1 MGVASSFMSTE
12 TQNRRLDMELEQTFP
27 ASDPI
32 PWIHELRV
40 HEMSVTTQDELYLDD
55 FAVGQRFTSG
65 NVVVNA
71 DEVKSFAAR
80 FDPQPFHL
88 DEAAAKRS
96 VFGGLI
102 ASGWHT
108 AAMAMRLLV
117 DSDLRIAGGLIGLGG
132 EMSWPR
138 ATKPGDVLHVES
150 EVLEVTPS
158 RSKPD
163 RGIVKMRN
171 TTLNQHG
178 EAVQVAVVNMLVP
191 RKPA

>member
-40 HEMSVTTQDELYLDD
+40 HEMSVTTQEESHLDD

-96 VFGGLI
+96 IFGGLI

-108 AAMAMRLLV
+108 AAMAMRPAL
-117 DSDLRIAGGLIGLGG
+117 DTDLRSPGGAL
-132 EMSWPR
+132 R
-138 ATKPGDVLHVES
+138 
-150 EVLEVTPS
+150 
-158 RSKPD
+158 
-163 RGIVKMRN
+163 
-171 TTLNQHG
+171 
-178 EAVQVAVVNMLVP
+178 
-191 RKPA
+191 

>member
-96 VFGGLI
+96 IFGGLI

>member
-27 ASDPI
+27 ASHPI

-88 DEAAAKRS
+88 DEGAAKRS
-96 VFGGLI
+96 IFGGLI

-150 EVLEVTPS
+150 EVLEGTPS

>member
-1 MGVASSFMSTE
+1 MSTE
-12 TQNRRLDMELEQTFP
+12 SQDRRLDMELDQTFP

-40 HEMSVTTQDELYLDD
+40 SEMSVIRQDKRYLDD
-55 FAVGQRFTSG
+55 FAAGQRFTTG
-65 NVVVNA
+65 TVVVTA

-88 DEAAAKRS
+88 DEAAARRS
-96 VFGGLI
+96 IFGGLI

-132 EMSWPR
+132 EMTWPR

-150 EVLEVTPS
+150 EVLAVTPS
-158 RSKPD
+158 RSEPD
-163 RGIVKMRN
+163 RGIVKIRN
-171 TTLNQHG
+171 TTLNQRG
-178 EAVQVAVVNMLVP
+178 EAVQIAVINILVP
-191 RKPA
+191 TKPA

>member
-1 MGVASSFMSTE
+1 MSTMSTE
-12 TQNRRLDMELEQTFP
+12 TENRRLDMELEQTFP

-40 HEMSVTTQDELYLDD
+40 HEMSVTRQDKLYLDD

-65 NVVVNA
+65 TVVVTA
-71 DEVKSFAAR
+71 DEIKSFAAR

-88 DEAAAKRS
+88 DEAAAKQS
-96 VFGGLI
+96 IFGGLV

-117 DSDLRIAGGLIGLGG
+117 DSDLRIVGGLIGLGG
-132 EMSWPR
+132 EMTWPR

-163 RGIVKMRN
+163 SGIVKMRN

-178 EAVQVAVVNMLVP
+178 DAVQIAVVNMLVP